1 MRESESEKK
10 YISKPKNYVLSVPS
24 IGPVEELGNAAKK
37 AKWWQ
42 PLLYFEP
49 IGDGPNWKAKW
60 AIIGPQAYFDLLMVN
75 LII

>member
-1 MRESESEKK
+1 MSC
-10 YISKPKNYVLSVPS
+10 VLSVPS

-49 IGDGPNWKAKW
+49 IGDGPNWKANW
-60 AIIGPQAYFDLLMVN
+60 AIIGPQAIVWEPLLWSLN
-75 LII
+75 G